1 MNMWDIIAQY
11 RVRYPPFESSLKR
24 PEHLPI
30 IVREVVME
38 TDVDNL
44 DEAIKTLPATVR
56 LGSEDSWLVERTLFS
71 VDGNGQR
78 REITSGYSL
87 DKRDFPTLVERQRVG
102 WYLTPD
108 PIHAKARSV
117 ITLAVIFLL
126 IALFYQTIE
135 PLLLW
140 GGIIALPV
148 GSVQIGLLD
157 YPFLMVFVVPFMVF
171 PLVLRIAAN
180 LRDLRQQ
187 REFLHSQPT
196 KPEITFNSEPS
207 SDKPLRGEIRLRAPR
222 ADWTGFSVSWRV
234 GVLPPAREVIME
246 AHGAKEGG
254 QPPPGLSTPLP
265 HYWEEGLSDGTGVGE
280 DTPMEHHDVKGGL
293 FLRPMR
299 ICARGGVKDFDID
312 GGDFT
317 LPPPKGDWPG
327 TQAGSFVR
335 FHWELLV
342 RIERQHKRPL
352 FWLMPIR
359 VRHGAGPFIIEDF
372 SVSDGRI
379 EESGAE

>member
-1 MNMWDIIAQY
+1 MGDIIAQS

-30 IVREVVME
+30 IVREVVLE
-38 TDVDNL
+38 TAVDDL
-44 DEAIKTLPATVR
+44 DETMKTLPATVR
-56 LGSEDSWLVERTLFS
+56 LGSEDSWFVERTIFF
-71 VDGNGQR
+71 VDDEEQR
-78 REITSGYSL
+78 REITAGYSL
-87 DKRDFPTLVERQRVG
+87 DQRDFPPLVDRQRVG

-108 PIHAKARSV
+108 PIHAKARST
-117 ITLAVIFLL
+117 ITLAVIFLF

-140 GGIIALPV
+140 SGIITLPI

-157 YPFLMVFVVPFMVF
+157 YPFLIVFVVPLMIF

-187 REFLHSQPT
+187 REFLSSQPA
-196 KPEITFNSEPS
+196 KPEITFISEPV
-207 SDKPLRGEIRLRAPR
+207 SDEPLRGTIKLRQPR
-222 ADWTGFSVSWRV
+222 PDWSGFSVLWRV
-234 GVLPPAREVIME
+234 GVLPPAREAMLE
-246 AHGAKEGG
+246 AHGAKEGS
-254 QPPPGLSTPLP
+254 QPPPGLSTSLP
-265 HYWEEGLSDGTGVGE
+265 HYWEDGLSDGTGVGE
-280 DTPMEHHDVKGGL
+280 DTPMEHHGVKGGL

-299 ICARGGVKDFDID
+299 ICAQGEMQDFGIE
-312 GGDFT
+312 GGDFS
-317 LPPPKGDWPG
+317 LSPPNGDWPG

-352 FWLMPIR
+352 FWLLPIR
-359 VRHGAGPFIIEDF
+359 VRHGAGPFIINDI
-372 SVSDGRI
+372 SVFDGRI
-379 EESGAE
+379 EESAR